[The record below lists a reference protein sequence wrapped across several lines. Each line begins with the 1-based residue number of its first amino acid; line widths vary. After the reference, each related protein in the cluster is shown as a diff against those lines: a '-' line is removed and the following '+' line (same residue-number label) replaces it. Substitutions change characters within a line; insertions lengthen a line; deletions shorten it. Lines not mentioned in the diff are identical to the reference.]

1 MRGVTGRIL
10 ILALL
15 AASATAHAGATFEV
29 NAGVAVSY
37 AKQDS
42 ASDTQVGGAWP
53 GLAAGARFGDLAIT
67 GRLSAILFD
76 GSVHVFAGPAIQWWA
91 SERIFLGAG
100 VGIGAIELEDELPDG
115 TAGYQTLGVSLR
127 AGWNL
132 RPERRHRITLSLELT
147 PGVYPDGLF
156 DIGIALAAGYQYW

>member
-1 MRGVTGRIL
+1 M
-10 ILALL
+10 LASL
-15 AASATAHAGATFEV
+15 AASMTAHAGATFEV
-29 NAGVAVSY
+29 NAGAAVSY
-37 AKQDS
+37 SKQND
-42 ASDTQVGGAWP
+42 ASDTQFGGAWP

-100 VGIGAIELEDELPDG
+100 LGIGAIELDEELPDG
-115 TAGYQTLGVSLR
+115 TAGYQTLGASLR
-127 AGWNL
+127 VGFNL
-132 RPERRHRITLSLELT
+132 RPERRHRVTVSLELT
-147 PGVYPDGLF
+147 PGLYPDGLF